1 MNLAL
6 TTASGIVAILVVAT
20 IIRLARGEG
29 KRLAR
34 VILPLATALLIV
46 QIGLQHWPLTA
57 FALLASMIVS
67 AGALAIRGGGYHHG
81 KTWIALAIFAA
92 SGLAGGFGLLA
103 QALCAAGGTYGCAGT
118 GPDLLA
124 IVGWAIALT
133 AYAYLAWGALRR

>member
-6 TTASGIVAILVVAT
+6 TTASGIAAILVVAT

-29 KRLAR
+29 KPLAR

-46 QIGLQHWPLTA
+46 QIGLQHWSLTA

-67 AGALAIRGGGYHHG
+67 AGALAIRGGGYPHG
-81 KTWIALAIFAA
+81 RTWIALAIFAA

-103 QALCAAGGTYGCAGT
+103 QALCTAGDTYGCAGT

-133 AYAYLAWGALRR
+133 AYAYLAWRALRR

>member
-6 TTASGIVAILVVAT
+6 TTASGIAAILVVAA
-20 IIRLARGEG
+20 IIRLARGDG

-46 QIGLQHWPLTA
+46 QIGLQYWSLTA
-57 FALLASMIVS
+57 FVLLASMIVS

-133 AYAYLAWGALRR
+133 AYAYLAWRALRR

>member
-6 TTASGIVAILVVAT
+6 TTASGIAAILVVAT
-20 IIRLARGEG
+20 IIRLGRGEG

-133 AYAYLAWGALRR
+133 AYAYLAWRALRQ